1 MKILYFA
8 DIRHRLGLNEE
19 ILSLPEG
26 VVTLADLRQF
36 LQNKGEKYAIAFA
49 TDKVIRCAVN
59 CEFSD
64 FSKPVSDSDE
74 VAFFPPV
81 TGG

>member
-8 DIRHRLGLNEE
+8 DIRHALGLHEE
-19 ILSLPEG
+19 ILSLPES
-26 VVTLADLRQF
+26 VSTLADLRDY
-36 LQNKGEKYAIAFA
+36 LCNKGENYKKAFA
-49 TDKVIRCAVN
+49 TDKVIRCSVN

-64 FSKPVSDSDE
+64 FSAEISDSDE

>member
-8 DIRHRLGLNEE
+8 DIRHHLGLHEE
-19 ILSLPEG
+19 LISLPEG
-26 VVTLADLRQF
+26 VATLADLREF
-36 LQNKGEKYAIAFA
+36 LRKKGDKYASAFA
-49 TDKVIRCAVN
+49 DGKIIRCSLN

-64 FSKPVSDSDE
+64 FSAAICDSDE